1 MRNYPD
7 RFVRHSSR
15 FALFPLCML
24 LAAGCAST
32 SLPRG
37 PVPDLGGSR
46 WTVVSIDGSAPVR
59 GEEPLS
65 VEFGV
70 DGRVSG
76 NSGCNGYSGPYIR
89 DEATLR
95 IGELL
100 STRRACAD
108 EDRQRQ
114 ETRLLAIL
122 EGETRL
128 RREQDDRV
136 SLRSDAGSLVLAPSG
151 YR

>member
-15 FALFPLCML
+15 FALLSLCIA
-24 LAAGCAST
+24 LATGCAASPA
-32 SLPRG
+32 SRA
-37 PVPDLGGSR
+37 PVADLSGTR
-46 WTVVSIDGSAPVR
+46 WTVVAVDGSAPQR

-76 NSGCNGYSGPYIR
+76 NSGCNRYSGPYIR
-89 DEATLR
+89 DADTLR

-108 EDRQRQ
+108 NARQRL
-114 ETRLLAIL
+114 EARVLAIL
-122 EGETRL
+122 QGDTAL
-128 RREQDDRV
+128 RRERDDRI
-136 SLRSDAGSLVLAPSG
+136 SLRREGGSLLLAPRG
-151 YR
+151 YE